1 MKLSVFTV
9 ATPDMTPKELVKA
22 ASVAGIEGIEW
33 RYKGIPDEA
42 RAETPSFWGRNLAS
56 IDPAG
61 TNDNILDIRNLTAQA
76 GLTSI
81 ALVPYLS
88 VTDLASTEQAF
99 EAARVLGA
107 SMMRVG
113 VPSYNRTENYHELYK
128 RADAYLSEVQ
138 EMSRTYGVK
147 ALVETHHGT
156 IAPSASLAYRLVSRF
171 DPDHVGVLYDPGNM
185 VHEGFEN
192 YRMGLEMLGPYLAH
206 VHVKNAVWKKKEGI
220 SGTTDSVELE
230 YECNWSPLLGGIVPW
245 SQVLRDLV
253 SVDYKGYLGIEDFS
267 QSLSSEEMLKNFSH
281 HMKALLGEIRAEV

>member
-9 ATPDMTPKELVKA
+9 ATPDMTPKELVNA

-33 RYKGIPDEA
+33 RYKGIPEQA
-42 RAETPSFWGRNLAS
+42 QAETPSFWGRNLAS

-61 TNDNILDIRNLTAQA
+61 TNDDILAIRNLTTEA

-99 EAARVLGA
+99 EAARLLGA

-206 VHVKNAVWKKKEGI
+206 VHVKNAVWREKEGT
-220 SGTTDSVELE
+220 SGTNAESE
-230 YECNWSPLLGGIVPW
+230 YECNWSPLLGGIVTW

-281 HMKALLGEIRAEV
+281 HMRTLLGEIRAEV

>member
-22 ASVAGIEGIEW
+22 ASVAGIEGVEW
-33 RYKGIPDEA
+33 RYKGIPEHA
-42 RAETPSFWGRNLAS
+42 KAETPSFWGRNLAS

-61 TNDNILDIRNLTAQA
+61 TNDDILDVRNLTTEA

-192 YRMGLEMLGPYLAH
+192 YRLGLEMLGPYLAH
-206 VHVKNAVWKKKEGI
+206 VHVKNAVWKEKEGT
-220 SGTTDSVELE
+220 SSATGSVESE
-230 YECNWSPLLGGIVPW
+230 YECNWSPLLGGIVTW
-245 SQVLRDLV
+245 SQVLQDLV

-281 HMKALLGEIRAEV
+281 HMRALLDEIRAEV

>member
-22 ASVAGIEGIEW
+22 VSAAGIEGIEW
-33 RYKGIPDEA
+33 RYKGIPEQA
-42 RAETPSFWGRNLAS
+42 KAENPSFWGKNLAS

-61 TNDNILDIRNLTAQA
+61 TNDDIIAVRTLTAEE

-99 EAARVLGA
+99 EAARILGA

-113 VPSYNRTENYHELYK
+113 VPSYNRTENYRELYK
-128 RADAYLSEVQ
+128 QADAYLSEVQ
-138 EMSRTYGVK
+138 NMAQTYGIK

-171 DPDHVGVLYDPGNM
+171 DPNHVGVLYDPGNM

-206 VHVKNAVWKKKEGI
+206 VHVKNAVWKEKE
-220 SGTTDSVELE
+220 SAASPADSKESV
-230 YECNWSPLLGGIVPW
+230 YECSWSPLNSGIVTW
-245 SQVLRDLV
+245 SQVLEDLI

-281 HMKALLGEIRAEV
+281 HIRTLLSEVRAGV